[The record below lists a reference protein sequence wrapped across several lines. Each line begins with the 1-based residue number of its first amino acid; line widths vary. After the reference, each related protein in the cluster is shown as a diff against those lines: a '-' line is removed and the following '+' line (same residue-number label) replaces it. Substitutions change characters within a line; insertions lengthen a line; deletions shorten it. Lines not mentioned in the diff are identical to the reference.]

1 MKKEKLTEKILEM
14 PKEWCEGLPIFA
26 LKVKNIGRKE
36 FDRIVATNIKM
47 FRKLKKLDQRE
58 LEKILNLPTNTV
70 TKIENYQRTI
80 FAYELFKFAEVLEAS
95 LEDLTSIRLPH
106 NKFTK
111 LSPFEITVLP
121 MITLS
126 YNKYLEKSK
135 DKKKAEEEIKNALEV
150 FEKVPEI
157 WKLLGNLDADK
168 LKKLIKLVN
177 LLD

>member
-1 MKKEKLTEKILEM
+1 MKKGKLTNKVLEM
-14 PKEWCEGLPIFA
+14 PKEWCEELPIFA
-26 LKVKNIGRKE
+26 LKIKKVDRKE
-36 FDRIVATNIKM
+36 FDKIVATNIK
-47 FRKLKKLDQRE
+47 FYRKLKKLDQRD
-58 LEKILNLPTNTV
+58 LEKILDLPQNTI

-80 FAYELFKFAEVLEAS
+80 FAYELFKFAEVLEVS
-95 LEDLTSIRLPH
+95 IEDLTSVRLPY

-135 DKKKAEEEIKNALEV
+135 DKKKAEEEIQNALEV

-157 WKLLGNLDADK
+157 WKLLGNLDAEK
-168 LKKLIKLVN
+168 LKKVIKLVN
-177 LLD
+177 LLE